1 MAESGDPRVPSGTA
15 VLAVDG
21 TSLRRVGARPG
32 LARYLA
38 SLWEY
43 RSFIL
48 FDSRSRI
55 AGANSVNALGRVWMV
70 LNPILDGAAYFLVFG
85 LLLGTGRGVPNFL
98 GYLII
103 GVFLFR
109 YTSSA
114 ITAGSR
120 SISTNLSICLLYTS
134 PSPRDATLSR
144 MPSSA

>member
-1 MAESGDPRVPSGTA
+1 MADNGDPRAPSGTA
-15 VLAVDG
+15 VLTVDG
-21 TSLRRVGARPG
+21 AGLRRVGARPG

-103 GVFLFR
+103 GVFLF
-109 YTSSA
+109 
-114 ITAGSR
+114 
-120 SISTNLSICLLYTS
+120 
-134 PSPRDATLSR
+134 
-144 MPSSA
+144 